1 MSGHASGQPL
11 PSISFEVIDHFGNL
25 VSGKHTTL
33 GFSMCQLGLPTQ
45 LQADMDTSA
54 CL

>member
-25 VSGKHTTL
+25 VSGEQTSL
-33 GFSMCQLGLPTQ
+33 GFQMCHLGRPTQ
-45 LQADMDTSA
+45 LQAD
-54 CL
+54 L